1 MRIQVRINE
10 EGTLRNQRYAF
21 TDRFTLVSEL
31 LQNAR
36 RAGAFHITMD
46 HDAEA
51 KTLTIRDD
59 GHGISDFQKLLSF
72 NESGWN
78 DDIAE
83 RECPFGAGFTK
94 CLYAAER
101 VVVVSGR
108 KRVVIDTVAALKRKP
123 FEIEIMN
130 ETVEGTCVEL
140 NGVDLAGLDTKIE
153 TLCQGFPV
161 DVVFNGR
168 QLERRYAEDKISLM
182 QTPIGTVHIAG
193 NRDGR
198 DTQDTL
204 IFLQGFCVKR
214 PLYLDADRV
223 NIVHLN
229 PREFTARLPDRD
241 VLIDSDQQLQ
251 RIERQ
256 LKQSWREIL
265 NVARTQLPP
274 QQFVDTFY
282 RVMRGWGHMDLL
294 NTMDELPT
302 RLFKR
307 IVGYPIQAERDSR
320 NYLEG
325 PADVPSR
332 ADIEQGRVTLL
343 TIDSI
348 DEDNAAHWM
357 FARQRGWLVFKDYV
371 LDARHWIHPFVR
383 RIVMEE
389 TTVEA
394 LDERASTS
402 FDGRWV
408 WAKVILCRSV
418 RIRIGN
424 NEVEITDAGV
434 CHEGN
439 ILVPSGETSG
449 EPVRQLSSYIDDSE
463 RFREDD
469 MEADCD
475 SLAELIRR
483 LSSTDPV
490 STLDS
495 LLAELQLGK
504 YALLHGR
511 RFEIVVGGDGAERS
525 HSVTLLDAQSSIPYC
540 DGGHHA

>member
-1 MRIQVRINE
+1 MKIQVRINE

-21 TDRFTLVSEL
+21 TDRFTLLSEL

-36 RAGAFHITMD
+36 RAGAFHITVD
-46 HDAEA
+46 HDAET
-51 KTLTIRDD
+51 KTLSVRDD

-72 NESGWN
+72 NESGW
-78 DDIAE
+78 DDGIAE
-83 RECPFGAGFTK
+83 REHPFGAGFTK
-94 CLYAAER
+94 CLYAATR
-101 VVVVSGR
+101 VVVASGG
-108 KRVVIDTVAALKRKP
+108 KRVVIDTVAALKRAS
-123 FEIEIMN
+123 FE
-130 ETVEGTCVEL
+130 VENTNDSVDGTCVEL
-140 NGVDLAGLDTKIE
+140 NGVDLTGLDTKIE

-168 QLERRYAEDKISLM
+168 PLERRYAEDKIALM
-182 QTPIGTVHIAG
+182 QTLIGAVHIAG
-193 NRDGR
+193 NRDGK

-204 IFLQGFCVKR
+204 VFLQGFCVKR

-223 NIVHLN
+223 NVVHLN
-229 PREFTARLPDRD
+229 PQEFTARLPDRD

-256 LKQSWREIL
+256 IKQSWREIL
-265 NVARTQLPP
+265 NVAKTQIPP
-274 QQFVDTFY
+274 QQFADTFY
-282 RVMRGWGHMDLL
+282 RVMRSWGHMDLL
-294 NTMDELPT
+294 NTMDELPIT
-302 RLFKR
+302 LFKR
-307 IVGYPIQAERDSR
+307 IAGYPIQADRDHR
-320 NYLEG
+320 DYLES
-325 PADVPSR
+325 PADAPSR
-332 ADIEQGRVTLL
+332 ADIEQGRVTLV

-348 DEDNAAHWM
+348 DEDTAACWM

-371 LDARHWIHPFVR
+371 LDAKHWIHPFVR
-383 RIVMEE
+383 RIAMEE
-389 TTVEA
+389 VTVET
-394 LDERASTS
+394 LDVQASTS

-408 WAKVILCRSV
+408 WANLVLCRAV

-424 NEVEITDAGV
+424 DEVEITGEGV

-449 EPVRQLSSYIDDSE
+449 EPVRQMSSYIDDSE

-469 MEADCD
+469 MEADCNT
-475 SLAELIRR
+475 LAELIRR

-495 LLAELQLGK
+495 LLGELQLGK
-504 YALLHGR
+504 YPLLQGR
-511 RFEIVVGGDGAERS
+511 RFEIVVGEDGAQRS
-525 HSVTLLDAQSSIPYC
+525 HAVSLLDAQPALLHP